1 MQISL
6 NAIEVL
12 ILGRVGIQLY
22 YFPLCFT
29 RSFITRRLYY
39 ELFIGKFCFFFFV
52 GDKNLALFARFVY
65 SLNSIHF
72 AEHIYESRII
82 L

>member
-12 ILGRVGIQLY
+12 ILGRVGVQLY

-39 ELFIGKFCFFFFV
+39 ELFIGKFCFFFSLEI
-52 GDKNLALFARFVY
+52 KISLYLPALF
-65 SLNSIHF
+65 IH
-72 AEHIYESRII
+72 
-82 L
+82 